1 VVGEGVHAIIPNPV
15 ISTRFSA
22 IGKYAY
28 IVLSEDK
35 VDFGEVFSGTPAD
48 RTTKEVRV
56 GGVGTGTTRVIP
68 PLPVPLCPLSRPPPR
83 PSGPRRLAS
92 RCPHLPP

>member
-1 VVGEGVHAIIPNPV
+1 MVGEGVHAIIPNPV

-48 RTTKEVRV
+48 RTTKEVRAGWV
-56 GGVGTGTTRVIP
+56 ATGTTRVIP
-68 PLPVPLCPLSRPPPR
+68 PLPIPCAP
-83 PSGPRRLAS
+83 
-92 RCPHLPP
+92 

>member
-1 VVGEGVHAIIPNPV
+1 MVGEGVHAIIPNPV

-56 GGVGTGTTRVIP
+56 D
-68 PLPVPLCPLSRPPPR
+68 
-83 PSGPRRLAS
+83 
-92 RCPHLPP
+92 

>member
-48 RTTKEVRV
+48 RTTKEVRA
-56 GGVGTGTTRVIP
+56 G
-68 PLPVPLCPLSRPPPR
+68 
-83 PSGPRRLAS
+83 
-92 RCPHLPP
+92 